1 MRRYTL
7 LGAAWLCAASVMAQL
22 EWGAK
27 AGLNIAVYT
36 VTELPE
42 PDEPMDPEVGLG
54 WSAGGQVAFH
64 ASERFTLVS
73 DLLYAARSTQATE
86 SISMMLL
93 GSTDGL
99 RIDSERRTDLAYL
112 EWPLVIA
119 FTPTSAF
126 GIEAGPA
133 LGFLLSARSR
143 SETTSTVT
151 VGGQT
156 TRTTERVDRRSTSGS
171 RPVEVAAV
179 LGMRYALDNGL
190 SFGLRY
196 WRGLNTLNEVTEE
209 VDGGTLRVHANVI
222 QLSMG
227 FIFGKR

>member
-1 MRRYTL
+1 
-7 LGAAWLCAASVMAQL
+7 MAQL

-27 AGLNIAVYT
+27 AGLNVSAYTIA
-36 VTELPE
+36 EDPE

-54 WSAGGQVAFH
+54 WSAGGQVAFR

-73 DLLYAARSTQATE
+73 DLLYTARSTQATE

-99 RIDSERRTDLAYL
+99 RIDTERRTDLAYL

-143 SETTSTVT
+143 SEKTSTIT
-151 VGGQT
+151 SGGQT
-156 TRTTERVDRRSTSGS
+156 SQTTERLDSRSTAGL

-179 LGMRYALDNGL
+179 LGVRYALDNGL
-190 SFGLRY
+190 GFGLRY

-209 VDGGTLRVHANVI
+209 LDGGTVRVNANVI
-222 QLSMG
+222 HLSIG
-227 FIFGKR
+227 FMVGKR